1 MYCTKD
7 FDSKKIKF
15 IVGGDDILV
24 VLDNGI
30 NSNDVREKMLKR
42 SLKIGQIF
50 KFLIVKSFKSE
61 NIIDRPCFYKYTIDR
76 NEPVVYPTALLE
88 RMMMPWNK
96 KYYSNFKIFTRSNP
110 IIRSANKFSPS
121 FL

>member
-1 MYCTKD
+1 MVHGLPSGVCATSILGSIINLVNLLYCTKD

-15 IVGGDDILV
+15 IVGGDDFLV

-76 NEPVVYPTALLE
+76 NELYIQQL
-88 RMMMPWNK
+88 
-96 KYYSNFKIFTRSNP
+96 
-110 IIRSANKFSPS
+110 
-121 FL
+121 FLKE